1 MKKEIENYQRK
12 LKLSGSLMEI
22 YPAVEATTHEEFLL
36 KVLSELYEDREQK
49 RKDALHFEIL
59 ESEEF
64 IQSKYIKGKS

>member
-1 MKKEIENYQRK
+1 MKRENK
-12 LKLSGSLMEI
+12 
-22 YPAVEATTHEEFLL
+22 
-36 KVLSELYEDREQK
+36 K

>member
-36 KVLSELYEDREQK
+36 KVLSELYEDRE
-49 RKDALHFEIL
+49 
-59 ESEEF
+59 
-64 IQSKYIKGKS
+64 